1 MLIGSEHSIFKPVMS
16 KMMARNVNCSEPQD
30 IMFGGVQVLQN
41 NKVYLAI
48 YNCYNG
54 HYGKG
59 DMFRE
64 CNDNGN
70 WTGSEPICLQGA
82 HF

>member
-1 MLIGSEHSIFKPVMS
+1 MVTTNLS
-16 KMMARNVNCSEPQD
+16 CSEPQN
-30 IMFGGVQVLQN
+30 ITFGEVEVLHN

-48 YNCYNG
+48 YNCYRG

-64 CNDNGN
+64 CSKNGN
-70 WTGSEPICLQGA
+70 WTGFEPVCLQGN
-82 HF
+82 